1 MKNAKNLIVPPKPSS
16 AEFSILMNGSL
27 DGLKRYTVIMTA
39 LDAGLFECTI
49 TPKTFQ
55 AVAEELGAFH
65 PLMIQMLC
73 ETLVELKLLTKQD
86 ERYVNAPL
94 AATYLCQSSPLYM
107 KNSLNNMK
115 MNANRWAQLPAIIKN
130 GPIIQQRQ
138 NFFTQSWLGGIAEWA
153 EAGSV
158 ASTLNVITNNIDTQH
173 WKRLLDLGGG
183 HGLYAIGFTALNLQ
197 LEAYVFDLPQV
208 APLTNEY
215 IKQYD
220 SNRVHFIPG
229 DFNKDN
235 IGEGYDVIFSSF
247 NQSGNDPEMIPIIF
261 KALAPGG
268 DLILR
273 RFKDS
278 SGEGALQTLDW
289 NLHGFEGKKI
299 GSKPHSS
306 GRVVDR
312 TTYLKRLA
320 ESGLNVL
327 KTVSVDEISEITFA
341 RKP

>member
-1 MKNAKNLIVPPKPSS
+1 MKNAKNLIAPSKPSS
-16 AEFSILMNGSL
+16 AEFSTLMNSSL

-55 AVAEELGAFH
+55 TVAEELGAYH

-73 ETLVELKLLTKQD
+73 ETLVELNLLVKQG
-86 ERYVNAPL
+86 ETYVNAPL
-94 AATYLCQSSPLYM
+94 TVAYLCEKSPYYM
-107 KNSLNNMK
+107 KNSLQNMK
-115 MNANRWAQLPAIIKN
+115 MNANRWAQLPVIIKK

-138 NFFTQSWLGGIAEWA
+138 NIFNQTWLGGIAEWA

-158 ASTLNVITNNIDTQH
+158 ANTLNVIAKKIDTQH

-183 HGLYAIGFTALNLQ
+183 HGLYAIGFTALNPY
-197 LEAYVFDLPQV
+197 LEAYIFDLPRV

-215 IKQYD
+215 IKQY
-220 SNRVHFIPG
+220 SANRAHFIPG
-229 DFNKDN
+229 DFTKDD

-247 NQSGNDPEMIPIIF
+247 NQSCNDPEMIPKIIQ
-261 KALAPGG
+261 ALAPSG

-278 SGEGALQTLDW
+278 SREGAMQTLDW
-289 NLHGFEGKKI
+289 NLQGFEGRKI

-306 GRVVDR
+306 DRVVDR
-312 TTYLKRLA
+312 ATYLKRLV

-327 KTVSVDEISEITFA
+327 ETVSVDEISEITFA
-341 RKP
+341 RKL